1 MNHIYDQS
9 QGICP
14 AYAIANAYEK
24 LTGRVMSEKAILE
37 LFKAAGGKDDPSAR
51 DGAIDYGD
59 ILKVAKLAGLI
70 KDYKKVYFN
79 PAILMKKSPA
89 KASLLAMGKEEV
101 KKAAK
106 TKGQAVVLGVFAKDL
121 KLKPDGYV
129 KTNKMGGLHA
139 VCLRSADH
147 DYLVENSW
155 GKQWGL
161 DGLFKMTESDFDRM
175 VREAYILYK

>member
-1 MNHIYDQS
+1 MNYIHDQS

-24 LTGRVMSEKAILE
+24 LTGRVMSERAILK
-37 LFKAAGGKDDPSAR
+37 LFKAAGGDDPDVR
-51 DGAIDYGD
+51 GGAVDYGD
-59 ILKVAKLAGLI
+59 ILKAAKLAGLI
-70 KDYKKVYFN
+70 SDYKRVYFN

-89 KASLLAMGKEEV
+89 KASLLAKGKEDV
-101 KKAAK
+101 KKADK
-106 TKGQAVVLGVFAKDL
+106 TKGQAVVLGVFVKDL

-129 KTNKMGGLHA
+129 ETSKMGGLHA
-139 VCLRSADH
+139 VCLRSTDH
-147 DYLVENSW
+147 DYLAENSW
-155 GKQWGL
+155 GKEWGL